1 MGPAVVGPAAVGL
14 TVVGG
19 LGLVAE
25 MVPSTECS
33 RLAPV
38 AVMIFLALAVC
49 LVAEMFPALDD
60 GARLGSWALYF
71 FL

>member
-1 MGPAVVGPAAVGL
+1 VVGPAEVGL

-19 LGLVAE
+19 LSLVAE
-25 MVPSTECS
+25 VVPSTECS
-33 RLAPV
+33 RLARV
-38 AVMIFLALAVC
+38 AVVVFLALAVC
-49 LVAEMFPALDD
+49 LMAEMFPALDD